1 MKDIFGKALLDFFQ
15 GQFQPPLF
23 LHNEYGDPEEMPVES
38 YFYGFEDYSELEI
51 FALQQAYGKILDVGA
66 ASGRHALHLQ
76 ENHQDITALDI
87 SALCGQLMRQ
97 QGVKQ
102 VLIQDVMGY
111 EGVEYDSILMLMNG
125 IGIAGDLDGLEKL
138 LIHLKKIVK
147 PAGQLLVDST
157 DISYLYEG
165 AVRPEEK
172 YFGQLVFH
180 YEYRGEE
187 DEPFRWLY
195 IDQQKLMD
203 ISNKCG
209 WNCQVIFEDETDA
222 YLARLTKN

>member
-87 SALCGQLMRQ
+87 SAF
-97 QGVKQ
+97 
-102 VLIQDVMGY
+102 
-111 EGVEYDSILMLMNG
+111 
-125 IGIAGDLDGLEKL
+125 AG
-138 LIHLKKIVK
+138 
-147 PAGQLLVDST
+147 
-157 DISYLYEG
+157 
-165 AVRPEEK
+165 
-172 YFGQLVFH
+172 
-180 YEYRGEE
+180 
-187 DEPFRWLY
+187 
-195 IDQQKLMD
+195 
-203 ISNKCG
+203 N
-209 WNCQVIFEDETDA
+209 
-222 YLARLTKN
+222 